1 MDMSPRNPDE
11 NTLFFGGSGH
21 DGKHDGGSSM
31 QLTLYTDYSIRVLL
45 YLAAKDDGPATISEV
60 ADAYGISRNHLVKVV
75 HNLSQTGYI
84 RTTRGK
90 KGGMV
95 LGRDPKDISVGG
107 LIRETEPDFRL
118 VECLGEETSECP
130 IDQVCSLKSVFRTAL
145 FAFMNALDGYTLA
158 DITGNVGLLKP
169 ILIDR
174 VRSRTGEVLSLGEEG
189 ALPRSP
195 GSESRTGIA

>member
-1 MDMSPRNPDE
+1 
-11 NTLFFGGSGH
+11 
-21 DGKHDGGSSM
+21 M

-45 YLAAKDDGPATISEV
+45 YLAAKTEGPATISEV
-60 ADAYGISRNHLVKVV
+60 ADSFGISKNHLVKVV
-75 HNLSQTGYI
+75 HNLSLNGYV

-95 LGRDPKDISVGG
+95 LGRDPKEISLGA

-118 VECLGEETSECP
+118 VECLGEELSECP

-145 FAFMNALDGYTLA
+145 FAFLNTLDGYTLA
-158 DITGNVGLLKP
+158 DITGNIGLLKP

-174 VRSRTGEVLSLGEEG
+174 IRNRTGDVLSFKDE
-189 ALPRSP
+189 AASPRGP
-195 GSESRTGIA
+195 GLEAKTGIA